1 MLKQGAPLGK
11 LPVMAMVVFSLSGLL
26 LSYSFICAQE
36 ESSPPEAYPRPWDLV
51 KDQWSLRPQERQPA
65 AIAAGVST
73 DWMQEQAPSLPLTL
87 REAVQIALEGNYDL
101 HAQSLLPRIA
111 ELEIPKAKGVFDTYL
126 TASYTHEYASELTSS
141 QLQGT
146 SANLLKSRRIVSD
159 VGLAKTVETG
169 ARVDL
174 KLDLTRMGSNSTFL
188 VLNPSYETQLN
199 LSIAQPLLKNG
210 GLAFQRTPVR
220 IAEYRRL
227 TSVNQW
233 RGAVADVVLEVE
245 QAYWDLVFAFE
256 NLDVRQRSLD
266 LARELLKENE
276 ARVRLG
282 TLAPMEVLQSR
293 TGVSLREEELLDARS
308 LLESAQDRL
317 KGLLQWDRAPTSSR
331 TWIQPVEAPRDP
343 PEKEEGLLEE
353 ALETALRSRPEFLAA
368 RKELEA
374 KHLEIRLAEN
384 RLLPSLDLTGRIGLN
399 GLAGSAVESTDY
411 FALSQLSEFERIL
424 VGLGLIE
431 PPMATSPLDGSWR
444 RSFRELGDTDSYQ
457 WGVGLRFEMILENRT
472 AKNEYLQAKIEAYRS
487 LWTLRSLAEKI
498 TLEVREAWRAIE
510 TQREKIRT
518 SLATEDFA
526 RQQFEAEQKRLAL
539 GLSTNYQLLQME
551 EDLRT
556 AQINTLRAKIE
567 YWKART
573 RLEKAKGS
581 LLEIKGIRIEEV
593 SSSGSG

>member
-1 MLKQGAPLGK
+1 MPKQVLPFRKPPAIPL
-11 LPVMAMVVFSLSGLL
+11 VVLSLSALL

-36 ESSPPEAYPRPWDLV
+36 ESSPPVAFPRPWDLV
-51 KDQWSLRPQERQPA
+51 KSQWSLRPPETPLASIRAGTPPA
-65 AIAAGVST
+65 LRPEMAGL
-73 DWMQEQAPSLPLTL
+73 LPLTL
-87 REAVQIALEGNYDL
+87 REAIRIAVDGNYDL
-101 HAQSLLPRIA
+101 QAQSLLPRIA
-111 ELEIPKAKGVFDTYL
+111 QLEVSKAKGVFDTYL
-126 TASYTHEYASELTSS
+126 TASYTHDYASELTSS

-146 SANLLKSRRIVSD
+146 SANLLKTRRIVSD
-159 VGLAKTVETG
+159 LGLAKTVDTG

-174 KLDLTRMGSNSTFL
+174 KLDLTRTGSNSTFL
-188 VLNPSYETQLN
+188 VLNPSYTTHLN

-210 GLAFQRTPVR
+210 GLAFQRTPIR

-227 TSVNQW
+227 TSENQW

-256 NLDVRQRSLD
+256 NLDVRRRSLD
-266 LARELLKENE
+266 LARQLLQENE

-282 TLAPMEVLQSR
+282 NLAPVEVLQSR
-293 TGVSLREEELLDARS
+293 TGVSLREEELLDAQN

-317 KGLLQWDRAPTSSR
+317 KGLLQWNRAPTGSQ
-331 TWIQPVEAPRDP
+331 TWIQPVETPRDP
-343 PEKEEGLLEE
+343 PEEEQDLLEE
-353 ALETALRSRPEFLAA
+353 SLETALRSRPEFLAA

-384 RLLPSLDLTGRIGLN
+384 QLLPSLDLTGRIGLN
-399 GLAGSAVESTDY
+399 GLAGSAVESTDF
-411 FALSQLSEFERIL
+411 FALSRLSELERIL

-431 PPMATSPLDGSWR
+431 PPTATSPLNGTWR
-444 RSFRELGDTDSYQ
+444 RSFRELADTDSYQ
-457 WGVGLRFEMILENRT
+457 WGVGLRFEMPLENRT
-472 AKNEYLQAKIEAYRS
+472 AKSGYLQAKLEAYRS
-487 LWTLRSLAEKI
+487 LCTLRSLAEKI
-498 TLEVREAWRAIE
+498 TLEVREAWRAMG

-518 SLATEDFA
+518 SLATENFA

-551 EDLRT
+551 ADLRT

-567 YWKART
+567 YWKARA

-581 LLEIKGIRIEEV
+581 LLEKEGIRIEEMP
-593 SSSGSG
+593 SSGSG